1 MAESQIQAERH
12 PIPYR
17 ILHLVIITS
26 VLLLIITGFYIHRP
40 FIGGGGFLM
49 SLALG
54 VHFFAAGILII
65 GVVLRILAMFFGR
78 NRDWPSFIPNSEDI
92 KLIPQVIAHYLHLRD
107 MPELKKKYNPL
118 QMMAYIGAFVM
129 AIFQIITGF
138 ALLYP
143 EGWLGFINYGIFNN
157 EIEARMAHY
166 IVTWL
171 FILFLMI
178 HLYLAI
184 RENFPEIKVMH
195 LMAKEEEETAKE

>member
-1 MAESQIQAERH
+1 MAEPQIQAERH

-17 ILHLVIITS
+17 ILHLVIITM
-26 VLLLIITGFYIHRP
+26 VLILIVTGFYIHRP

-49 SLALG
+49 SLAQG

-78 NRDWPSFIPNSEDI
+78 NRDWPSFIPNGEDI
-92 KLIPQVIAHYLHLRD
+92 KLIPAVIAHYLHLRD
-107 MPELKKKYNPL
+107 MPELTKKYNPL
-118 QMMAYIGAFVM
+118 QMITYIGVFLL

-157 EIEARMAHY
+157 EIEVRMAHY
-166 IVTWL
+166 IITWL
-171 FILFLMI
+171 FVLFLMI
-178 HLYLAI
+178 HVYLGI
-184 RENFPEIKVMH
+184 RENFPEIKVMY
-195 LMAKEEEETAKE
+195 LMTKEEEAAKE